1 MMKGYL
7 IFIPNML
14 SLIRIGMVYPIL
26 LWIANEEF
34 LNALALFIV
43 ASLSDAL
50 DGFLARRYNWHT
62 SLGKLLDPIADKA
75 LLIGTIII
83 LWISGNI
90 PLIVVILF
98 LLRDVLILIGAAF
111 QMTVYE
117 ASTPSPN
124 FLGKVTTISQ
134 IIYLVLIFSEIIIPE
149 VMLPELIHYLISAI
163 TMLSLIVYAKEWIN
177 STISLHNAKT

>member
-1 MMKGYL
+1 
-7 IFIPNML
+7 ML

-26 LWIANEEF
+26 FWIANEEF

-90 PLIVVILF
+90 PLVVVILF
-98 LLRDVLILIGAAF
+98 LLRDALILIGAAF

-134 IIYLVLIFSEIIIPE
+134 IIYLVLIFRDSPYFQNIDYQFLLLALFLRLNLSPPSEE
-149 VMLPELIHYLISAI
+149 HHSDCF
-163 TMLSLIVYAKEWIN
+163 
-177 STISLHNAKT
+177 

>member
-34 LNALALFIV
+34 LNALVLFIV

-62 SLGKLLDPIADKA
+62 SLGKLLDPIADKLC
-75 LLIGTIII
+75 LLAPLSFYGFQDIFP
-83 LWISGNI
+83 LWWLSY
-90 PLIVVILF
+90 F
-98 LLRDVLILIGAAF
+98 Y
-111 QMTVYE
+111 YE
-117 ASTPSPN
+117 MP
-124 FLGKVTTISQ
+124 
-134 IIYLVLIFSEIIIPE
+134 
-149 VMLPELIHYLISAI
+149 
-163 TMLSLIVYAKEWIN
+163 
-177 STISLHNAKT
+177 

>member
-34 LNALALFIV
+34 FNALALFIA

-83 LWISGNI
+83 LWTAGHI
-90 PLIVVILF
+90 PIVVVILF
-98 LLRDVLILIGAAF
+98 LLRDALILIGAAF
-111 QMTVYE
+111 QMTVY
-117 ASTPSPN
+117 
-124 FLGKVTTISQ
+124 
-134 IIYLVLIFSEIIIPE
+134 
-149 VMLPELIHYLISAI
+149 
-163 TMLSLIVYAKEWIN
+163 
-177 STISLHNAKT
+177 

>member
-1 MMKGYL
+1 MIKPYL
-7 IFIPNML
+7 IFIPNLL

-34 LNALALFIV
+34 FNALLLFIL

-50 DGFLARRYNWHT
+50 DGLLARRFNWHT
-62 SLGKLLDPIADKA
+62 ALGKILDPIADKA

-83 LWISGNI
+83 LWISGHI
-90 PLIVVILF
+90 PLAVVILF
-98 LLRDVLILIGAAF
+98 LLRDILILVGAAF

-124 FLGKVTTISQ
+124 FLGKLTTISQ
-134 IIYLVLIFSEIIIPE
+134 IIYLALIIGQIVLPWIILHP
-149 VMLPELIHYLISAI
+149 LLHFLIAAI
-163 TMLSLIVYAKEWIN
+163 TLLSLISYAKEWLL
-177 STISLHNAKT
+177 STVSLHNEKT